1 VWNVAVGG
9 EVRIHLLEPTGASRA
24 GVITLHGH
32 VWQRA
37 PYVCNKT
44 SYLGID
50 GNCNPT
56 GFLPLGTGT
65 VVLPPDPV
73 TGVSAIGIGSL
84 GVASQSIGDNL
95 TSINMGAQ
103 DQIQPGSHFTLRLPS
118 AGGSNKVPGDYLLMD
133 RSGFGTLAG
142 VWGILRVK

>member
-1 VWNVAVGG
+1 MLF
-9 EVRIHLLEPTGASRA
+9 RSGANRA
-24 GVITLHGH
+24 SVITLHGH
-32 VWQRA
+32 VWQRT
-37 PYVCNKT
+37 PYVCPS
-44 SYLGID
+44 SYLGIV

-56 GFLPLGTGT
+56 GFLPIGNGTA
-65 VVLPPDPV
+65 VLPPDPL
-73 TGVSAIGIGSL
+73 TGVSATGIGPL
-84 GVASQSIGDNL
+84 EVASRSIGDNL

-142 VWGILRVK
+142 VWGILRVAP